1 MIGLSRNILDMFQ
14 TMAALNYKHLH
25 YFWVIAKSGG
35 VARASERLHVTSQ
48 SISGQIRLLEESVG
62 EPLFRRSGRNLELT
76 DMGRMVFEYADRAF
90 SAGEELQ
97 EALREPP
104 GARQAHFKVGVSNVV
119 GRSVA
124 YRILQPALA
133 LSQPPRLICH
143 EGRLADLLA
152 DLSVHRLDL
161 VISDRPMDTNLNVRG
176 FNHLLGESGV
186 AFLASPALAKR
197 LRPKFP
203 QSLDGAPMLLH
214 GEDSALRPRLMRWFD
229 QQRVR
234 PRIVA
239 EFDDTALLKAFGQE
253 GAGAFVSPLLVA
265 DQIAAQFEVERFG
278 ESVEI
283 IDQIYAISGE
293 RRLTHRAVVAISQA
307 ARNVT
312 YA

>member
-1 MIGLSRNILDMFQ
+1 
-14 TMAALNYKHLH
+14 MATLNYKHLH

-35 VARASERLHVTSQ
+35 VARASERLHVTPQ
-48 SISGQIRLLEESVG
+48 SISGQIRLLEESMG
-62 EPLFRRSGRNLELT
+62 KPLFRRSGRNLELT
-76 DMGRMVFEYADRAF
+76 EMGRMVFDYADRAF

-97 EALREPP
+97 EALRESP
-104 GARQAHFKVGVSNVV
+104 GMHQAHFRVGVSNVV
-119 GRSVA
+119 GRSTA

-133 LSQPPRLICH
+133 LPQPPRLICH

-152 DLSVHRLDL
+152 DLAVQRLDL

-186 AFLASPALAKR
+186 AFLASPSLANR
-197 LRPKFP
+197 LRPNFP

-214 GEDSALRPRLMRWFD
+214 GEEAALRPRLMRWFE

-253 GAGAFVSPLLVA
+253 GAGAFIAPMLVA
-265 DQIAAQFEVERFG
+265 GQISSQFKVKRFG
-278 ESVEI
+278 ESMEI